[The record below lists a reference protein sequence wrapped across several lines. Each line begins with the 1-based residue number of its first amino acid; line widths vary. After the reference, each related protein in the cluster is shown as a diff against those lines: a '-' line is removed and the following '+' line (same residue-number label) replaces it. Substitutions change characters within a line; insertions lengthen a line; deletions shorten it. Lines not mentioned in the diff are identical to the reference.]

1 MSPNTDEASLV
12 NRQLGWLTRQL
23 QPLQTRWTA
32 LAGRERR
39 LVGLAVGV
47 LLLFLV
53 WMLAVQPAWRTL
65 GSAPAQMDALD
76 AQWQTMQRL
85 ALDART
91 LRATPPVSPEQS
103 AAALKAAT
111 ERLGDKGRLALQ
123 GERAVLT
130 VTGASPAQL
139 RDWLA
144 EARSGARARPL
155 EATLQR
161 SAAGFSGTL
170 VVALVVAGSAP

>member
-1 MSPNTDEASLV
+1 MSHNPNTALPQGVASR
-12 NRQLGWLTRQL
+12 NRWMSQM
-23 QPLQTRWTA
+23 QPLQARWAA

-39 LVGLAVGV
+39 LVGLALGV
-47 LLLFLV
+47 LVLFLV

-65 GSAPAQMDALD
+65 SSAPAQMDALEL
-76 AQWQTMQRL
+76 QWQTMQGL
-85 ALDART
+85 AAEARG
-91 LRATPPVSPEQS
+91 LRAASPVSAEQS

-111 ERLGDKGRLALQ
+111 ERLGEKGRLALQ

-130 VTGASPAQL
+130 LTGASTEQL

-161 SAAGFSGTL
+161 AASGYSGTL
-170 VVALVVAGSAP
+170 VVALGGAL